1 MKKLLSIIAALLI
14 CMGTQAQIVS
24 SRSSIVRTEKQ
35 SSNTQWFVRG
45 GMNLMNLSGDAAED
59 LKSKMG
65 YNVMLGFT
73 KNLGAQGAY
82 WGMDFG
88 LTSRGFKV
96 EGEGDD
102 IKSIAHAVQVS
113 PFTFGWEFDVTDAIS
128 IDPHIGA
135 FVSCDYTS
143 KMKGDGEDISW
154 SDFADYS
161 EVDYN
166 RFDAGLNLGVGVWYD
181 RFNLDFSY
189 QRGFVDVFTDL
200 DGVKS
205 SNFMIRLGVAF

>member
-73 KNLGAQGAY
+73 KI
-82 WGMDFG
+82 WG
-88 LTSRGFKV
+88 LKALI
-96 EGEGDD
+96 GEWTL
-102 IKSIAHAVQVS
+102 V
-113 PFTFGWEFDVTDAIS
+113 
-128 IDPHIGA
+128 
-135 FVSCDYTS
+135 
-143 KMKGDGEDISW
+143 
-154 SDFADYS
+154 
-161 EVDYN
+161 
-166 RFDAGLNLGVGVWYD
+166 
-181 RFNLDFSY
+181 
-189 QRGFVDVFTDL
+189 
-200 DGVKS
+200 
-205 SNFMIRLGVAF
+205 

>member
-1 MKKLLSIIAALLI
+1 MKKLLSIIAAFLI

-189 QRGFVDVFTDL
+189 QRGFIDVFTDL

>member
-1 MKKLLSIIAALLI
+1 
-14 CMGTQAQIVS
+14 
-24 SRSSIVRTEKQ
+24 
-35 SSNTQWFVRG
+35 
-45 GMNLMNLSGDAAED
+45 MNLMNLSGDAAED

-161 EVDYN
+161 GVDYN

-189 QRGFVDVFTDL
+189 QRGFIDVFTDL

>member
-143 KMKGDGEDISW
+143 KMKGDGEDIRW

-189 QRGFVDVFTDL
+189 QRGFIDVFTDL

>member
-1 MKKLLSIIAALLI
+1 MRFLLI
-14 CMGTQAQIVS
+14 
-24 SRSSIVRTEKQ
+24 
-35 SSNTQWFVRG
+35 
-45 GMNLMNLSGDAAED
+45 
-59 LKSKMG
+59 
-65 YNVMLGFT
+65 
-73 KNLGAQGAY
+73 
-82 WGMDFG
+82 
-88 LTSRGFKV
+88 
-96 EGEGDD
+96 
-102 IKSIAHAVQVS
+102 
-113 PFTFGWEFDVTDAIS
+113 PIS
-128 IDPHIGA
+128 IGA

-161 EVDYN
+161 GVDYN

-189 QRGFVDVFTDL
+189 QRGFIDVFTDL